1 MKHDHHFQEDFSAW
15 FCSVSQTVKLKK
27 KVWKLHP
34 PFFFQ
39 RRGLEETEDPSGISL
54 VTLWL

>member
-27 KVWKLHP
+27 KKVWKLP
-34 PFFFQ
+34 LKKKNEEVW
-39 RRGLEETEDPSGISL
+39 RRQKTLQSSL
-54 VTLWL
+54 W

>member
-27 KVWKLHP
+27 KSLEIAFKKKKNEEVW
-34 PFFFQ
+34 
-39 RRGLEETEDPSGISL
+39 RRQKTLQSSL
-54 VTLWL
+54 W